1 MGRSGSFLI
10 VFFVSIIFFSL
21 PFIRGQ
27 VMDDPGEVD
36 HTRAPGEQLY
46 PAPSVTLS
54 FSQDEYDL
62 NPDPISGGDTR
73 ILGTVTCIIP
83 DVVPPTILCQVTL
96 SLFSNLAQNSD
107 IEELYFNKD
116 DPTMGFDMN
125 IWVLTDLVG
134 DTRIDLDVELRWE
147 YYQTGQG
154 SGYPDHY
161 FTVIYIPPFGYID
174 MTNVMDYEEI
184 EIEVG
189 NWETVVFEIY
199 NHRNMAV
206 DLVLE
211 ARKIPPGLEV
221 ILEEES
227 LHIVSYQTKLVKV
240 RMRQSG
246 GDGQESDLVMR
257 LESEVPGEIPPRD
270 FSFHVKTH
278 SEPDPFRPGISEIMM
293 GISFLIFIILITA
306 FILILRKRRNNL

>member
-1 MGRSGSFLI
+1 MGRFRSILI
-10 VFFVSIIFFSL
+10 TILVSIIFFSL
-21 PFIRGQ
+21 PHISGQ
-27 VMDDPGEVD
+27 VTEVPGEVEY
-36 HTRAPGEQLY
+36 TRAPGEQLY
-46 PAPSVTLS
+46 PAPNVTLS
-54 FSQDEYDL
+54 FSQDEYELD
-62 NPDPISGGDTR
+62 PDPISGGDTT

-83 DVVPPTILCQVTL
+83 DVVPPTVLCQVTL

-116 DPTMGFDMN
+116 DPTMEFDMN
-125 IWVLTDLVG
+125 IWVLTDLIG

-161 FTVIYIPPFGYID
+161 LTVIYIPPFGYID
-174 MTNVMDYEEI
+174 MTNVMNYEEI
-184 EIEVG
+184 EMEVG
-189 NWETVVFEIY
+189 KWETVVFEVY

-211 ARKIPPGLEV
+211 ASEIPLGLEV
-221 ILEEES
+221 VIEEES
-227 LHIVSYQTKLVKV
+227 FHIVSYQTKLIKV

-257 LESEVPGEIPPRD
+257 LESEKPGEIPPRD
-270 FSFHVKTH
+270 FTFHVRTH
-278 SEPDPFRPGISEIMM
+278 SEPGPFRPGISEIMM
-293 GISFLIFIILITA
+293 GISFIIFIILISA
-306 FILILRKRRNNL
+306 FILILRKRRNHF